1 MLVYSISLL
10 APLFLG
16 LASGF
21 LNASIELD
29 DSNGPS
35 EAKTIYI
42 DLSKVSL
49 AAGEQIYPSI
59 VLNEVTM
66 EFTEVNDGVFSSIE
80 DTHASI
86 FEDHLT
92 FEIRLFATEEEPVYS
107 LVMEDGS
114 ILTDERYNYICL
126 DWAGDKPVLEGYGYF
141 GEKKKNPGATYATQR
156 VWMVAENNASRE
168 LGSRYVAGY
177 MDSSYK
183 WTLVHME
190 EVVCGG
196 TSYWYADIPYDVSTF
211 SFIESASKEGHS
223 YLYYGISN
231 ITQRS
236 FGLCYF
242 FSAGIGGA
250 FSTINVE
257 GADRYLLARVVEA
270 YLTYGESPSN
280 GTDKNTVTNLFRTW
294 FEKKSVTSNDL
305 KDEKILDYTGY
316 SANGNTYD
324 GLVKDSYFSVYEK
337 WNTMCSQAGI
347 DPNTG
352 LTRSFG
358 FSFSISGVLVI
369 GISLGFSAFVA
380 LFGVLERIRRTRQSN
395 I

>member
-21 LNASIELD
+21 LNASVELD
-29 DSNGPS
+29 DSNGPN

-42 DLSKVSL
+42 DLAKVSL
-49 AAGEQIYPSI
+49 AAGEQLFPSI
-59 VLNEVTM
+59 ALNEVTM
-66 EFTEVNDGVFSSIE
+66 EFAEVSDGVFSSIE
-80 DTHASI
+80 GTHASI
-86 FEDHLT
+86 FEDHPA
-92 FEIRLFATEEEPVYS
+92 FVMRLFAAEEEPVYS
-107 LVMEDGS
+107 LMAEDGS
-114 ILTDERYNYICL
+114 ILADERYNYICL
-126 DWAGDKPVLEGYGYF
+126 DWADDKPVLEGYGCF

-156 VWMVAENNASRE
+156 VWMVAENKASRE
-168 LGSRYVAGY
+168 LGSRYVTGY

-190 EVVCGG
+190 EAVCGG

-211 SFIESASKEGHS
+211 SFIECAAKEGHC
-223 YLYYGISN
+223 YIYYGISS
-231 ITQRS
+231 ITQRT

-270 YLTYGESPSN
+270 YLTYGKSPSN
-280 GTDKNTVTNLFRTW
+280 GTDKDTVTNLFRTW
-294 FEKKSVTSNDL
+294 FEKKSATSNDL

-316 SANGNTYD
+316 SVNGNTYD
-324 GLVKDSYFSVYEK
+324 GLEKNSYFSVNEK
-337 WNTMCSQAGI
+337 WNTMCSNAGI
-347 DPNTG
+347 DPSTG

-358 FSFSISGVLVI
+358 FSFSTSGVLVT
-369 GISLGFSAFVA
+369 GISLGFIAFVA
-380 LFGVLERIRRTRQSN
+380 LFGVLERIRRTR
-395 I
+395 